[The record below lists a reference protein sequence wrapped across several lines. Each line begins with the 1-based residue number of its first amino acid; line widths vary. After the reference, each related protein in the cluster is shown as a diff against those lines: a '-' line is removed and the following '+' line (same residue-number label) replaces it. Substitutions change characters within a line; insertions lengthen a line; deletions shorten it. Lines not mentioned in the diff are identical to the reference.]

1 MFTNKGYARR
11 RKFKLL
17 FVPVII
23 ILFFGVAALVQY
35 LWNTI
40 LPVALH
46 AGALTYWQAAGVLL
60 LSRILFGRFHFGS
73 RAGRHDMGGAPSQLR
88 EKWMSMNDDERAKF
102 KEEFR
107 ERCKGRW
114 RR

>member
-1 MFTNKGYARR
+1 MFTNKGYPGR
-11 RKFKLL
+11 RKIEFL

-23 ILFFGVAALVQY
+23 LLFFGVAALVQY

-40 LPVALH
+40 LPGALH
-46 AGALTYWQAAGVLL
+46 AGVVTYWQAAGVLL
-60 LSRILFGRFHFGS
+60 LSRVLFGRFHFG
-73 RAGRHDMGGAPSQLR
+73 GRGGRNNMGEPPMPLR
-88 EKWMSMNDDERAKF
+88 EKWTNMNDEERAKF

-107 ERCKGRW
+107 ERCKSRW